1 MKAMRL
7 ISAYITGSK
16 LDRFAIRTKLVNRVG
31 FNKYKIKDY
40 IYTNLVDVS
49 KLMQIDTIEE
59 KVYMHYMR
67 HEFNFLGLGWKNW
80 NRKSQST
87 NDGYAK
93 IAWNTDVKSGYIFA
107 TSYDNSDFL
116 KGIPQGTDIKN
127 SWELARMQH
136 WPQLALYG
144 LCNNHERQKIQ
155 IEFRNQMR
163 DFIECNPVGKGIHF
177 FCAME
182 IAIRAINLMISY
194 DIISQYEDISFDE
207 EFVSIFET
215 YLYSHYQA
223 IINRLEKNYFTGHTG
238 NHYLTNLCGLLWISM
253 YFKSV
258 KTKRLLA
265 AVIEELRKEEKRQ
278 FIDSGSNFECS
289 TGYHILASEILGLS
303 FFAIGNIDDKE
314 LQNKDIE
321 RLSDLKKILNIF
333 EARDHRIIQIG
344 DNDSGRVLKLN
355 PLYIGEKEDCLN
367 PIEVKGMLDYMT
379 SRTQSGTYSMLLES
393 YHPENNVQARKDD
406 DYFDDLDPQMVND
419 SEYMYKKSQT
429 IDVGLGNIIRINK
442 IHDFGLLKVKCEHA
456 DVYIRTVPDYKQMD
470 TSHAHDDVFSY
481 QIITDKQR
489 IHEDL
494 GSIVYTSDKAM
505 REYYA
510 CARSHGIPEHS
521 IAMVKRLDTFKT
533 SVSVV
538 GYAYIEGSTISVEAR
553 WDGIAHKRVF
563 VLDIDKIQIN
573 DFSNEDFE
581 VHEFTDKYYSL
592 GYGQLYER

>member
-7 ISAYITGSK
+7 ISAYLTGSK
-16 LDRFAIRTKLVNRVG
+16 LDRFAIQTKLLNRVG
-31 FNKYKIKDY
+31 FNKHKVKDY

-49 KLMQIDTIEE
+49 KLMSVDTIEE
-59 KVYMHYMR
+59 NVYMHYMR

-80 NRKSQST
+80 NKKSQST
-87 NDGYAK
+87 NDGYVQ
-93 IAWNTDVKSGYIFA
+93 IAWNTDMKSGYNFA
-107 TSYDNSDFL
+107 TSYDTSDFF
-116 KGIPQGTDIKN
+116 KDIPQGTDIKN
-127 SWELARMQH
+127 PWELARMQH

-144 LCNNHERQKIQ
+144 LCNKNERQKVQ
-155 IEFRNQMR
+155 TEFRNQMR
-163 DFIECNPVGKGIHF
+163 DFIECNPVGQGLHF

-194 DIISQYEDISFDE
+194 DIISQYEDMSFDD
-207 EFVSIFET
+207 EFVSIFEA

-238 NHYLTNLCGLLWISM
+238 NHYLTDLCGLLWISM
-253 YFKSV
+253 YFKSD
-258 KTKRLLA
+258 KTKRLLVE
-265 AVIEELRKEEKRQ
+265 VIAELRKEEKRQ
-278 FIDSGSNFECS
+278 FTDSGSNFECS

-303 FFAIGNIDDKE
+303 FFAIGKIDSKE
-314 LQNKDIE
+314 LQYKDIE
-321 RLSDLKKILNIF
+321 RLLKLKKVLNVF
-333 EARDHRIIQIG
+333 EARDNRIIQIG
-344 DNDSGRVLKLN
+344 DNDSGRVIKLI
-355 PLYIGEKEDCLN
+355 PQYIGEKEDCLN

-393 YHPENNVQARKDD
+393 YHLENNLHAHNDD
-406 DYFDDLDPQMVND
+406 DHFDELDSQMVND
-419 SEYMYKKSQT
+419 SEYMYKKSWT
-429 IDVGLGNIIRINK
+429 IDVRLGNIIRINK
-442 IHDFGLLKVKCEHA
+442 IKDFGLLKVICEHA
-456 DVYIRTVPDYKQMD
+456 DVYIRTVPYYKQMD

-494 GSIVYTSDKAM
+494 GSIVYTSDKAK

-521 IAMVKRLDTFKT
+521 IAMVKRYDTFET
-533 SVSVV
+533 SVSAV
-538 GYAYIEGSTISVEAR
+538 GYAHIEGRTISVEAR
-553 WDGIAHKRVF
+553 WDGIVHKRVF
-563 VLDIDKIQIN
+563 VLDTDKIQIK

-581 VHEFTDKYYSL
+581 VHEFIDKYYSL

>member
-7 ISAYITGSK
+7 IYTYLTGSK
-16 LDRFAIRTKLVNRVG
+16 LDRFAIRTKLLNRVG
-31 FNKYKIKDY
+31 FNKHKIKDY

-49 KLMQIDTIEE
+49 KLMSVDTIEE
-59 KVYMHYMR
+59 NVYMHYMK

-80 NRKSQST
+80 NKKSQST
-87 NDGYAK
+87 NDGYVK

-127 SWELARMQH
+127 PWELARMQH

-155 IEFRNQMR
+155 TEFRNQMK
-163 DFIECNPVGKGIHF
+163 DFIECNPVGQGVHF

-194 DIISQYEDISFDE
+194 DIISQYEDMSFDE

-238 NHYLTNLCGLLWISM
+238 NHYLTDLCGLLWISM
-253 YFKSV
+253 YFESLE
-258 KTKRLLA
+258 TKRLLI
-265 AVIEELRKEEKRQ
+265 AVIAELRKEEKKQ
-278 FIDSGSNFECS
+278 FTDSGSNFECS

-303 FFAIGNIDDKE
+303 FFAIGNINVKE
-314 LQNKDIE
+314 LQSKDIE
-321 RLSDLKKILNIF
+321 RLSDLKKILNVF

-355 PLYIGEKEDCLN
+355 PIYIGEKEDCIN
-367 PIEVKGMLDYMT
+367 PFEVKKMLDYMT
-379 SRTQSGTYSMLLES
+379 SRTKSGAYSMLLDS
-393 YHPENNVQARKDD
+393 YHLENNVQTHKDEE
-406 DYFDDLDPQMVND
+406 YFFDLDSQRVSD
-419 SEYMYKKSQT
+419 FEYMHKKSQT
-429 IDVGLGNIIRINK
+429 IDIELGNIIRIDQ
-442 IHDFGLLKVKCEHA
+442 IQDFGLIKVVCEQA
-456 DVYIRTVPDYKQMD
+456 DVYIRTVPEYKIMD
-470 TSHAHDDVFSY
+470 TSHAHDDVFSF
-481 QIITDKQR
+481 QVITDNQR

-494 GSIVYTSDKAM
+494 GSIVYTSDK
-505 REYYA
+505 E
-510 CARSHGIPEHS
+510 ARAYFASAKSHGIPSHS
-521 IAMVKRLDTFKT
+521 IAMVKRLDIFET
-533 SVSVV
+533 SVSAI
-538 GYAYIEGSTISVEAR
+538 GRTNIENNIIAVEAS
-553 WDGIAHKRVF
+553 WDGIIHRREF
-563 VLDIDKIQIN
+563 VLDIDNMQIN

-581 VHEFTDKYYSL
+581 VHEFTDRYYSL